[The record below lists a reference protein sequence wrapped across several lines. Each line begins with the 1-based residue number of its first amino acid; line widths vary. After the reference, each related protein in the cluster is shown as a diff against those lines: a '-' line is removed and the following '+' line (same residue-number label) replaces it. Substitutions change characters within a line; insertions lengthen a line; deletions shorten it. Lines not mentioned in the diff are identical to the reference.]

1 MQEVKT
7 SKDSKILGTKQTLIV
22 SRKIYLILWDK
33 LKYTIILTTE
43 YTLLSEEMSKQ
54 NLNILFIP
62 WFENESINFTRPQL
76 IKHILF
82 SIETT
87 KKKLKSAKSAT
98 ILTSHPYPVMM
109 AVDEQIYG
117 SIKNPGLVGAAP
129 DPSEKNKKCD
139 KKQKRNMGSLRQ
151 VQSTE

>member
-62 WFENESINFTRPQL
+62 WFENEV
-76 IKHILF
+76 
-82 SIETT
+82 
-87 KKKLKSAKSAT
+87 
-98 ILTSHPYPVMM
+98 LTLHVHS
-109 AVDEQIYG
+109 
-117 SIKNPGLVGAAP
+117 
-129 DPSEKNKKCD
+129 
-139 KKQKRNMGSLRQ
+139 
-151 VQSTE
+151 